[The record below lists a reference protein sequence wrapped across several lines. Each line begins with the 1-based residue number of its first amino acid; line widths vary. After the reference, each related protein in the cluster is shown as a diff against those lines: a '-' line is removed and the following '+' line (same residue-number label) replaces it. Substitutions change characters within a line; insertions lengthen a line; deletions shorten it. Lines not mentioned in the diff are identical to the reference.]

1 MSLTISVSDILMLV
15 TILSVIA
22 GFVTWMFKLWRE
34 FNNLKSGMAY
44 RQDDMVMIFRCLR
57 ILLETSLCRPEND
70 AAGLL
75 TSTGSLITTLEEL
88 NRHIEKR
95 AAGLSTRNKA

>member
-1 MSLTISVSDILMLV
+1 MSLTISVSDILMLI
-15 TILSVIA
+15 TLLSVTA

-57 ILLETSLCRPEND
+57 VLLETSLIRPETG
-70 AAGLL
+70 AAGSL
-75 TSTGSLITTLEEL
+75 TGTGCLVTTLEEL

>member
-1 MSLTISVSDILMLV
+1 MSLTISVLDILTLI

-57 ILLETSLCRPEND
+57 VLLETSLVRPEIDN
-70 AAGLL
+70 G
-75 TSTGSLITTLEEL
+75 TGCLVATLEEL

-95 AAGLSTRNKA
+95 AAGLSTRGKA

>member
-15 TILSVIA
+15 TTLSVIA

-57 ILLETSLCRPEND
+57 VLLETSLCRSESD
-70 AAGLL
+70 AGCLV
-75 TSTGSLITTLEEL
+75 STLEEL